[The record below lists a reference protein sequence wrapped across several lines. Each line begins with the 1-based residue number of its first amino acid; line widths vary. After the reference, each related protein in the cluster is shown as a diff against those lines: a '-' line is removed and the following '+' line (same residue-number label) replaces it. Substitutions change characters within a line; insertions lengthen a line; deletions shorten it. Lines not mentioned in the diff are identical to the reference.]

1 MCNCLGGCSCTS
13 NSTALPI
20 GNTGETGKA
29 GVQGLYGG
37 FSGDWLFDIT
47 NGGAPNPTFLRF
59 DGADVS
65 ANVTTI
71 TVANS
76 GPSSVDYTAFL
87 VSLLNNSQYG
97 YVRLFKQTDS
107 TAFWMGKITG
117 VAYTALYATLTVTY
131 ITASDA
137 TTSNIFAAS
146 DSIVLTFSP
155 SGAGMSS
162 VLYNNTTTVST
173 VGAGLDALMSYNIP
187 ANTLKTDDDVI
198 EIDAIFECS
207 GTIDKKQLA
216 FRIGGINFITKIA
229 SGTLILATGD
239 KHVKV
244 KIRLTRTL
252 SATPGTT
259 LYVTVEMF
267 KSSEF
272 YIIGGQNVGYS
283 FDETMSGLS
292 DFSTNTLSIACL
304 GENSSWP
311 SAASETIAQ
320 NQLLIRYFN
329 K

>member
-1 MCNCLGGCSCTS
+1 MCAGGCIGGCSCTS

-20 GNTGETGKA
+20 GNTGATGA
-29 GVQGLYGG
+29 TGAQGLYGG
-37 FSGDWLFDIT
+37 FSGDWLFDLT
-47 NGGAPNPTFLRF
+47 NGGAPASTFLRF
-59 DGADVS
+59 NGANVS

-71 TVANS
+71 TVAET
-76 GPSSVDYTAFL
+76 GPSSVDYTSFL
-87 VSLLNNSQYG
+87 ASLSNNSQYG
-97 YVRLFKQTDS
+97 YVRLFKETDS

-117 VAYTALYATLTVTY
+117 VADSGLYATLTVTY

-137 TTSNIFAAS
+137 TTSNIFASS
-146 DSIVLTFSP
+146 DSVVLTFSP
-155 SGAGMSS
+155 SGAGTSL
-162 VLYNNTTTVST
+162 VLNNNTTTVST

-187 ANTLKTDDDVI
+187 ANTLKTNDDVI

-207 GTIDKKQLA
+207 GTVDKKQLA

-244 KIRLTRTL
+244 KIRLTRT
-252 SATPGTT
+252 SSTT

-267 KSSEF
+267 KASGF
-272 YIIGGQNVGYS
+272 YIIGGLNVGYS

>member
-1 MCNCLGGCSCTS
+1 MCNCRGGCSCTS

-20 GNTGETGKA
+20 GNTGATGA
-29 GVQGLYGG
+29 TGAQGLYGG
-37 FSGDWLFDIT
+37 FSGDWLFDLT
-47 NGGAPNPTFLRF
+47 NGGAPAPTFLRF
-59 DGADVS
+59 NGADVS

-71 TVANS
+71 TVAET
-76 GPSSVDYTAFL
+76 GPSSVNYTAFL
-87 VSLLNNSQYG
+87 ASLLNNSQYG
-97 YVRLFKQTDS
+97 YVRLFKETDS
-107 TAFWMGKITG
+107 TAFWMGKITA
-117 VAYTALYATLTVTY
+117 VADSGTYATLTVTY
-131 ITASDA
+131 ITASNA

-155 SGAGMSS
+155 SGAGTSL

-173 VGAGLDALMSYNIP
+173 VGAGLDTLMSYNIS

-229 SGTLILATGD
+229 SGTLLLTKGV
-239 KHVKV
+239 KHIKV
-244 KIRLTRTL
+244 KIRLTRT
-252 SATPGTT
+252 SSTT
-259 LYVTVEMF
+259 LYVTIEML
-267 KSSEF
+267 KTSEF
-272 YIIGGQNVGYS
+272 YIIEGQSVGYS

-292 DFSTNTLSIACL
+292 DFSSNILSITCL
-304 GENSSWP
+304 GQNNSWP